1 MPIDLVIDDREG
13 STATTPKTP
22 PITGST
28 GSNGDT
34 QPNTE
39 PNTEVRP
46 IYIFLKSVYILR
58 SREIF

>member
-39 PNTEVRP
+39 PSTEVRP
-46 IYIFLKSVYILR
+46 IYFLKIRPSKL
-58 SREIF
+58 

>member
-39 PNTEVRP
+39 PSTEVRP
-46 IYIFLKSVYILR
+46 IYFKIRPSKL
-58 SREIF
+58 